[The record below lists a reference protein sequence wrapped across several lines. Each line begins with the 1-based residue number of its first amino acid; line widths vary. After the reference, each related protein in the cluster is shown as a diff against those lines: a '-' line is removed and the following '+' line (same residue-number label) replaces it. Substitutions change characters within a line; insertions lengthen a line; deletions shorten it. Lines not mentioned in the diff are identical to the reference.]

1 MSRSAPVFRTEE
13 LRNVVSLSWF
23 HHFSTRS
30 IIWHIYTYII
40 WYIVRVTVWAF
51 AFGVT
56 GTSASPPP
64 PLPPIAKCTISLSLG
79 TSLSLSILLFTLA
92 NSRKRESC
100 DYIVAATTT
109 YVFICP
115 RRLRPRRSIRYP
127 LSVFSRSLFASRAWE
142 LKRTVIELPRCPSNY
157 STPRWLFPC
166 YNKHCSLCV

>member
-1 MSRSAPVFRTEE
+1 MTYIHVYYMVYSSSY
-13 LRNVVSLSWF
+13 SLSF
-23 HHFSTRS
+23 CFRGDG
-30 IIWHIYTYII
+30 YKCKP
-40 WYIVRVTVWAF
+40 
-51 AFGVT
+51 
-56 GTSASPPP
+56 PPP